1 VALFNISVQSW
12 LNLPESVRLAI
23 VKTAVD
29 TGRIA
34 SALETLVA
42 KIDEA
47 NEVPAALHD
56 VSSAPC
62 IAPTFSGP
70 KISAR
75 NAGMVAKPPPYIVN
89 TANRLAWN
97 IVQLPL
103 AASRGISRNRTN
115 CATKKIV

>member
-12 LNLPESVRLAI
+12 LNLPKSVRLAI

-56 VSSAPC
+56 V
-62 IAPTFSGP
+62 IEET
-70 KISAR
+70 
-75 NAGMVAKPPPYIVN
+75 
-89 TANRLAWN
+89 
-97 IVQLPL
+97 
-103 AASRGISRNRTN
+103 AASADQVKAAQEQQGP
-115 CATKKIV
+115 

>member
-56 VSSAPC
+56 V
-62 IAPTFSGP
+62 IEET
-70 KISAR
+70 
-75 NAGMVAKPPPYIVN
+75 
-89 TANRLAWN
+89 
-97 IVQLPL
+97 
-103 AASRGISRNRTN
+103 AASAEQVKAAQEQQGP
-115 CATKKIV
+115 

>member
-1 VALFNISVQSW
+1 MALFNISVQSW

-34 SALETLVA
+34 AALETLVA

-56 VSSAPC
+56 V
-62 IAPTFSGP
+62 IEET
-70 KISAR
+70 
-75 NAGMVAKPPPYIVN
+75 
-89 TANRLAWN
+89 
-97 IVQLPL
+97 
-103 AASRGISRNRTN
+103 AASAEQVKAAQEQQGP
-115 CATKKIV
+115 